1 MCGTPHHVLPFEAKK
16 LNARR
21 HLCYVKDVT
30 REYLQALSEEVA
42 GRQDDALRARFEE
55 LHPADI
61 AEVLDRLDV
70 EQVQYLWR
78 LIDVEERGDVLIELE
93 EDVRET
99 LLASLSNE
107 EIAEEVLENIESDD
121 AADVVGELPEERAE
135 KVIAQL
141 DTEDREDLLSL
152 LSYPEGTAG
161 ALMGTELIRVE
172 MDWTVT
178 QAIREMRRQAEEVET
193 VHSVYVVNAAG
204 QLLGRLS
211 LKRLLL
217 EASSTRSTIGDLF
230 QEDDTRTVKVDDPDE
245 LVVQVMKKYDLVAL
259 PVVDDHN
266 RLLGRITIDDVVD
279 LMEEEAEKDYQLAS
293 GLSDDVESDDSL
305 WEMTRARLP
314 WLLIGL
320 FGGLAGAYVIGA
332 FNIER
337 FPSMALFIP
346 LIAAMGGNVGVQSA
360 AIVVQGL
367 AGGRP
372 PSDVRLFPRLFKE
385 LSVALLNGAICALVI
400 LSASMAL
407 GYGWNLSVTVSL
419 SLIAVIVFAALFGT
433 FVPLTLDRLKIDPAL
448 ATGPFITTANDI
460 IGLIIYFG
468 IGMMMTA

>member
-1 MCGTPHHVLPFEAKK
+1 ME
-16 LNARR
+16 
-21 HLCYVKDVT
+21 DIT
-30 REYLQALSEEVA
+30 RDYLQALGEDIAE
-42 GRQDDALRARFEE
+42 RRDDELRARFEE

-61 AEVLDRLDV
+61 AEVFDRLED
-70 EQVQYLWR
+70 EQVQYLWK
-78 LIDVEERGDVLIELE
+78 LIDIEERGDVLVELE

-99 LLASLSNE
+99 LLATLTNE
-107 EIAEEVLENIESDD
+107 EIAEEVLENIDSDD

-141 DTEDREDLLSL
+141 DTEDREDLLTL
-152 LSYPEGTAG
+152 LRHPEGTAG

-178 QAIREMRRQAEEVET
+178 QAIREMRRQAEEVGT
-193 VHSVYVVNAAG
+193 VHSVYVVNSAG

-230 QEDDTRTVKVDDPDE
+230 REDDTRTVKVDDPDE

-293 GLSDDVESDDSL
+293 GLSDEVESDDSL

-320 FGGLAGAYVIGA
+320 FGGLAGAYVIGV
-332 FNIER
+332 FDIER

-367 AGGRP
+367 AGGRT
-372 PSDVRLFPRLFKE
+372 PSDARLAPRLLKE
-385 LSVALLNGAICALVI
+385 LSLALLNGAICALVI
-400 LSASMAL
+400 LGASLVL

-419 SLIAVIVFAALFGT
+419 ALIAVIVFAALFGT
-433 FVPLTLDRLKIDPAL
+433 FVPLTLDRFKIDPAL

-468 IGMMMTA
+468 IGVLMAA

>member
-1 MCGTPHHVLPFEAKK
+1 M
-16 LNARR
+16 
-21 HLCYVKDVT
+21 
-30 REYLQALSEEVA
+30 
-42 GRQDDALRARFEE
+42 
-55 LHPADI
+55 
-61 AEVLDRLDV
+61 
-70 EQVQYLWR
+70 
-78 LIDVEERGDVLIELE
+78 IELE
-93 EDVRET
+93 DDVRET
-99 LLASLSNE
+99 VLASLTNR

-121 AADVVGELPEERAE
+121 AADVVSELPEERAE
-135 KVIAQL
+135 EVIAQL
-141 DTEDREDLLSL
+141 DTEDREDLLTL
-152 LSYPEGTAG
+152 LRYPEGTAG

-172 MDWTVT
+172 MEWTVA
-178 QAIREMRRQAEEVET
+178 QAIREMRKQAENVET
-193 VHSVYVVNAAG
+193 FHSVYVVNAAG
-204 QLLGRLS
+204 QILGRLS

-217 EASSTRSTIGDLF
+217 TASSTRSTIGDLF

-245 LVVQVMKKYDLVAL
+245 KVVQLMKKYDLVAL

-305 WEMTRARLP
+305 WDLTRARLP

-320 FGGLAGAYVIGA
+320 FGGLAGAYVIGI
-332 FNIER
+332 FDIER

-367 AGGRP
+367 AAGKSP
-372 PSDVRLFPRLFKE
+372 TDARLLPRLLKE
-385 LSVALLNGAICALVI
+385 LSVALLNGSICALVI
-400 LSASMAL
+400 LGASLTL
-407 GYGWNLSVTVSL
+407 GYGFNLSLTVSM

-433 FVPLTLDRLKIDPAL
+433 FVPLTLDKFKIDPAL

-468 IGMMMTA
+468 IGVLMAV

>member
-1 MCGTPHHVLPFEAKK
+1 ME
-16 LNARR
+16 
-21 HLCYVKDVT
+21 DIT
-30 REYLQALSEEVA
+30 RDYLQALGEDIAE
-42 GRQDDALRARFEE
+42 RRDDELRARFQE

-61 AEVLDRLDV
+61 AEVFDRLED
-70 EQVQYLWR
+70 EQVQYLWK
-78 LIDVEERGDVLIELE
+78 LIDIEERGDVLVELE

-99 LLASLSNE
+99 LLATLTNE
-107 EIAEEVLENIESDD
+107 EIAEEVLENIDSDD

-141 DTEDREDLLSL
+141 DTEDREDLLTL
-152 LSYPEGTAG
+152 LRHPEGTAG

-178 QAIREMRRQAEEVET
+178 QAIREMRRQAEEVGT
-193 VHSVYVVNAAG
+193 VHSVYVVNSAG

-230 QEDDTRTVKVDDPDE
+230 REDDTRTVKVDDPDE

-293 GLSDDVESDDSL
+293 GLSDEVESDDSL

-332 FNIER
+332 FDIER

-367 AGGRP
+367 AGGRT
-372 PSDVRLFPRLFKE
+372 PSDARLAPRLLKE
-385 LSVALLNGAICALVI
+385 LSLALLNGAICALVI
-400 LSASMAL
+400 LGASLVL

-419 SLIAVIVFAALFGT
+419 ALIAVIVFAALFGT
-433 FVPLTLDRLKIDPAL
+433 FVPLTLDRFKIDPAL

-468 IGMMMTA
+468 IGVLMAA

>member
-1 MCGTPHHVLPFEAKK
+1 ME
-16 LNARR
+16 
-21 HLCYVKDVT
+21 DIT
-30 REYLQALSEEVA
+30 REYLQVLEEEIT
-42 GRQDDALRARFEE
+42 GRKDDLLRARFEV

-61 AEVLDRLDV
+61 AEVLDHLSD
-70 EQVQYLWR
+70 EQVKYLWK
-78 LIDVEERGDVLIELE
+78 LILKEERGDVLIELE

-99 LLASLSNE
+99 LLASLTNQ
-107 EIAEEVLENIESDD
+107 EIAEEVLENIDSDD
-121 AADVVGELPEERAE
+121 AADVVGELPDERAE
-135 KVIAQL
+135 EVIAQL
-141 DTEDREDLLSL
+141 DTEDREDLLTL
-152 LSYPEGTAG
+152 LRCPEGTAG

-172 MDWTVT
+172 LDWTVA
-178 QAIREMRRQAEEVET
+178 QAIREMRKQAENVET
-193 VHSVYVVNAAG
+193 FHSVYVVNAAG
-204 QLLGRLS
+204 QILGRLS

-217 EASSTRSTIGDLF
+217 TASSTRSTIGDLF
-230 QEDDTRTVKVDDPDE
+230 QKDDTKTVKVDDPDE
-245 LVVQVMKKYDLVAL
+245 KVVQLMKKYDLVAL

-293 GLSDDVESDDSL
+293 GISDDVESDDAL
-305 WEMTRARLP
+305 WDITRARLP

-320 FGGLAGAYVIGA
+320 FGGLAGAYVIGI
-332 FNIER
+332 FDIER

-367 AGGRP
+367 ATGKSP
-372 PSDVRLFPRLFKE
+372 TDSRLLPRLLKE
-385 LSVALLNGAICALVI
+385 LSVALLNGAICSLVI
-400 LSASMAL
+400 LGASLSL
-407 GYGWNLSVTVSL
+407 GYGLNLCLTVSM

-433 FVPLTLDRLKIDPAL
+433 FVPLTLDKLKIDPAL

-468 IGMMMTA
+468 IGVLMAV

>member
-1 MCGTPHHVLPFEAKK
+1 ME
-16 LNARR
+16 
-21 HLCYVKDVT
+21 DIT
-30 REYLQALSEEVA
+30 REYLQALGEDIAE
-42 GRQDDALRARFEE
+42 RRNDALRTRFEE

-61 AEVLDRLDV
+61 AEIFDRLEAD
-70 EQVQYLWR
+70 QVQYLWK
-78 LIDVEERGDVLIELE
+78 LIELEERGDVLVELE
-93 EDVRET
+93 EDVREL
-99 LLASLSNE
+99 LLASLTNE
-107 EIAEEVLENIESDD
+107 EIAEEVLENIDSDD
-121 AADVVGELPEERAE
+121 AADVVGELSEERAE

-141 DTEDREDLLSL
+141 DTENREDLLTL
-152 LSYPEGTAG
+152 LRYPEGSAG

-178 QAIREMRRQAEEVET
+178 QAIREMRRQAEDVET

-230 QEDDTRTVKVDDPDE
+230 REDDTRTVKVDDPDE

-293 GLSDDVESDDSL
+293 GLSDDVESDDTL
-305 WEMTRARLP
+305 WELTRARLP

-332 FNIER
+332 FEEMDR
-337 FPSMALFIP
+337 FTSMALFIP

-367 AGGRP
+367 AAGRNP
-372 PSDVRLFPRLFKE
+372 TDSRLIPRLLKE
-385 LSVALLNGAICALVI
+385 FSVALLNGTICSGVI
-400 LSASMAL
+400 LMSSLAL
-407 GYGWNLSVTVSL
+407 GYGWNLSITVSL
-419 SLIAVIVFAALFGT
+419 ALVAVILFAALFGT
-433 FVPLTLDRLKIDPAL
+433 FVPLTLDRFNIDPAL

-468 IGMMMTA
+468 IGVLMAA

>member
-1 MCGTPHHVLPFEAKK
+1 VE
-16 LNARR
+16 
-21 HLCYVKDVT
+21 DIT
-30 REYLQALSEEVA
+30 RDYLQALGEDIAE
-42 GRQDDALRARFEE
+42 RRDDELRARFEE

-61 AEVLDRLDV
+61 AEVFDRLED
-70 EQVQYLWR
+70 EQVQYLWK
-78 LIDVEERGDVLIELE
+78 LIDIEERGDVLVELE

-99 LLASLSNE
+99 LLATLTNE
-107 EIAEEVLENIESDD
+107 EIAEEVLENIDSDD

-141 DTEDREDLLSL
+141 DTEDREDLLTL
-152 LSYPEGTAG
+152 LRHPEGTAG

-178 QAIREMRRQAEEVET
+178 QAIREMRRQAEEVGT
-193 VHSVYVVNAAG
+193 VHSVYVVNSAG

-230 QEDDTRTVKVDDPDE
+230 REDDTRTVKVDDPDE

-293 GLSDDVESDDSL
+293 GLSDEVESDDSL

-332 FNIER
+332 FDIER

-367 AGGRP
+367 AGGRT
-372 PSDVRLFPRLFKE
+372 PSDARLAPRLLKE
-385 LSVALLNGAICALVI
+385 LSLALLNGAICALVI
-400 LSASMAL
+400 LGASLVL

-419 SLIAVIVFAALFGT
+419 ALIAVIVFAALFGT
-433 FVPLTLDRLKIDPAL
+433 FVPLTLDRFKIDPAL

-468 IGMMMTA
+468 IGVLMTA

>member
-1 MCGTPHHVLPFEAKK
+1 ME
-16 LNARR
+16 
-21 HLCYVKDVT
+21 DIT
-30 REYLQALSEEVA
+30 RDYLQSLGEDIAE
-42 GRQDDALRARFEE
+42 RRDDDLRAQFEE

-61 AEVLDRLDV
+61 AEVFDRLED
-70 EQVQYLWR
+70 EQVQYLWK
-78 LIDVEERGDVLIELE
+78 LIDVEERGDVLVELE

-99 LLASLSNE
+99 LLATLTNE
-107 EIAEEVLENIESDD
+107 EIAEEVLENIDSDD

-141 DTEDREDLLSL
+141 DTEDREDLLTL
-152 LSYPEGTAG
+152 LRHPEGTAG

-178 QAIREMRRQAEEVET
+178 QAIREMRRQAEEVGT
-193 VHSVYVVNAAG
+193 VHSVYVVNSAG

-230 QEDDTRTVKVDDPDE
+230 REDDTRTVKVDDPDE

-293 GLSDDVESDDSL
+293 GLSDEVESDDSL

-320 FGGLAGAYVIGA
+320 FGGLAGAYIIGA
-332 FNIER
+332 FDIER

-367 AGGRP
+367 AGGRT
-372 PSDVRLFPRLFKE
+372 PSDARLAPRLLKE
-385 LSVALLNGAICALVI
+385 LSLALLNGAICALVI
-400 LSASMAL
+400 LGASLVL

-419 SLIAVIVFAALFGT
+419 ALIAVIVFAALFGT
-433 FVPLTLDRLKIDPAL
+433 FVPLTLDRFKIDPAL

-468 IGMMMTA
+468 IGVLMAA

>member
-1 MCGTPHHVLPFEAKK
+1 MEELTRTYLESLSLEIAGGQ
-16 LNARR
+16 
-21 HLCYVKDVT
+21 DVQL
-30 REYLQALSEEVA
+30 RE
-42 GRQDDALRARFEE
+42 RFAE

-61 AEVLDRLDV
+61 AEVLDRL
-70 EQVQYLWR
+70 ENEEVQYIWKL
-78 LIDVEERGDVLIELE
+78 LEEEARGDVLIELE
-93 EDVRET
+93 EDVREQ
-99 LLASLSNE
+99 LLANLTDR
-107 EIAEEVLENIESDD
+107 EIAEQVLEHIDSDD
-121 AADVVGELPEERAE
+121 AADVVGELPEERAQE
-135 KVIAQL
+135 VIRQL
-141 DTEDREDLLSL
+141 DGEDREDLLTL
-152 LSYPEGTAG
+152 LQHPEGSAG

-172 MDWTVT
+172 MDWTVAH
-178 QAIREMRRQAEEVET
+178 AIREMRRQAEEVDT
-193 VHSVYVVNAAG
+193 VHSVYVVNSAG

-230 QEDDTRTVKVDDPDE
+230 REDDTRTVKVDDPDE
-245 LVVQVMKKYDLVAL
+245 LVVQMMKKYDLVAL

-305 WEMTRARLP
+305 WELTRARLP

-332 FNIER
+332 FEQMER
-337 FPSMALFIP
+337 FSSMALFIP

-367 AGGRP
+367 AAGRSP
-372 PSDVRLFPRLFKE
+372 KDARLLPRLVKE
-385 LSVALLNGAICALVI
+385 FSVALLNGAICAAVI
-400 LSASMAL
+400 LGAGVAL
-407 GYGWNLSVTVSL
+407 GYGWNLSLTVSMA
-419 SLIAVIVFAALFGT
+419 LIAVIIFAALFGT
-433 FVPLTLDRLKIDPAL
+433 FIPLTLDRFKIDPAL

-460 IGLIIYFG
+460 IGLVIYFG
-468 IGMMMTA
+468 IGVLMAG

>member
-1 MCGTPHHVLPFEAKK
+1 ME
-16 LNARR
+16 
-21 HLCYVKDVT
+21 DIT
-30 REYLQALSEEVA
+30 RDYLQALGEDIA
-42 GRQDDALRARFEE
+42 QRRDDDLRARFEE

-61 AEVLDRLDV
+61 AEVFDRLEE
-70 EQVQYLWR
+70 EQVHYLWK
-78 LIDVEERGDVLIELE
+78 LIDVEERGDVLVELE

-99 LLASLSNE
+99 LLASLTNE
-107 EIAEEVLENIESDD
+107 EIAEEVLENVDSDD
-121 AADVVGELPEERAE
+121 AADVVGELSEERAE

-141 DTEDREDLLSL
+141 DTEDREDLLTL
-152 LSYPEGTAG
+152 LRHPEGTAG

-178 QAIREMRRQAEEVET
+178 RAIREMRRQAEEVGT
-193 VHSVYVVNAAG
+193 VHSVYVVNSAG

-230 QEDDTRTVKVDDPDE
+230 REDDTRTVKVDDPDE

-293 GLSDDVESDDSL
+293 GLSDEVESDDSL

-332 FNIER
+332 FDIER

-367 AGGRP
+367 AGGRT
-372 PSDVRLFPRLFKE
+372 PSDARLAPRLLKE

-400 LSASMAL
+400 LGASLVL

-419 SLIAVIVFAALFGT
+419 ALIAVIVFAALFGT
-433 FVPLTLDRLKIDPAL
+433 FVPLTLDQFKIDPAL

-468 IGMMMTA
+468 IGVLMAA

>member
-1 MCGTPHHVLPFEAKK
+1 ME
-16 LNARR
+16 
-21 HLCYVKDVT
+21 DIT
-30 REYLQALSEEVA
+30 RDYLQALGEDIAE
-42 GRQDDALRARFEE
+42 RRDDELRARFEE

-61 AEVLDRLDV
+61 AEVFDRLED
-70 EQVQYLWR
+70 EQVQYLWK
-78 LIDVEERGDVLIELE
+78 LIDIEERGDVLVELE

-99 LLASLSNE
+99 LLATLTNE
-107 EIAEEVLENIESDD
+107 EIAEEVLENIDSDD

-141 DTEDREDLLSL
+141 DTEDREDLLTL
-152 LSYPEGTAG
+152 LRHPEGTAG

-178 QAIREMRRQAEEVET
+178 QAIREMRRQAEEVGT
-193 VHSVYVVNAAG
+193 VHSVYVVNSAG

-230 QEDDTRTVKVDDPDE
+230 REDDTRTVKVDDPDE

-293 GLSDDVESDDSL
+293 GLSDEVESDDSL

-332 FNIER
+332 FDIER

-346 LIAAMGGNVGVQSA
+346 L
-360 AIVVQGL
+360 
-367 AGGRP
+367 
-372 PSDVRLFPRLFKE
+372 
-385 LSVALLNGAICALVI
+385 
-400 LSASMAL
+400 
-407 GYGWNLSVTVSL
+407 
-419 SLIAVIVFAALFGT
+419 SLIHI
-433 FVPLTLDRLKIDPAL
+433 
-448 ATGPFITTANDI
+448 
-460 IGLIIYFG
+460 
-468 IGMMMTA
+468 

>member
-1 MCGTPHHVLPFEAKK
+1 ME
-16 LNARR
+16 
-21 HLCYVKDVT
+21 DIT
-30 REYLQALSEEVA
+30 RDYLQALGEDIAE
-42 GRQDDALRARFEE
+42 RRNDELRARFQE

-61 AEVLDRLDV
+61 AEVFDRLED
-70 EQVQYLWR
+70 EQVQYLWK
-78 LIDVEERGDVLIELE
+78 LIDIEERGDVLVELE

-99 LLASLSNE
+99 LLATLTNE
-107 EIAEEVLENIESDD
+107 EIAEEVLENIDSDD

-141 DTEDREDLLSL
+141 DTEDREDLLTL
-152 LSYPEGTAG
+152 LRHPEGTAG

-178 QAIREMRRQAEEVET
+178 QAIREMRRQAEEVGT
-193 VHSVYVVNAAG
+193 VHSVYVVNSAG

-230 QEDDTRTVKVDDPDE
+230 REDDTRTVKVDDPDE

-293 GLSDDVESDDSL
+293 GLSDEVESDDSL

-332 FNIER
+332 FDIER

-367 AGGRP
+367 AGGRT
-372 PSDVRLFPRLFKE
+372 PSDARLAPRLLKE
-385 LSVALLNGAICALVI
+385 LSLALLNGAICALVI
-400 LSASMAL
+400 LGASLVL

-419 SLIAVIVFAALFGT
+419 ALIAVIVFAALFGT
-433 FVPLTLDRLKIDPAL
+433 FVPLTLDRFKIDPAL

-468 IGMMMTA
+468 IGVLMAA

>member
-1 MCGTPHHVLPFEAKK
+1 ME
-16 LNARR
+16 
-21 HLCYVKDVT
+21 DIT
-30 REYLQALSEEVA
+30 RDYLQALGEDIA
-42 GRQDDALRARFEE
+42 QRRDDDLRARFEE

-61 AEVLDRLDV
+61 AEVFDRLEE
-70 EQVQYLWR
+70 EQVHYLWK
-78 LIDVEERGDVLIELE
+78 LIDVEERGDVLVELE

-99 LLASLSNE
+99 LLASLTNE
-107 EIAEEVLENIESDD
+107 EIAEEVLENIDSDD
-121 AADVVGELPEERAE
+121 AADVVGELSEERAE

-141 DTEDREDLLSL
+141 DTEDREDLLTL
-152 LSYPEGTAG
+152 LRHPEGTAG
-161 ALMGTELIRVE
+161 ALMGTELNRVE

-178 QAIREMRRQAEEVET
+178 QAIREMRRQAEEVGT
-193 VHSVYVVNAAG
+193 VHSVYVVNSAG

-230 QEDDTRTVKVDDPDE
+230 REDDTRTVKVDDPDE

-293 GLSDDVESDDSL
+293 GLSDEVESDDSL

-332 FNIER
+332 FDIER

-367 AGGRP
+367 AGGRT
-372 PSDVRLFPRLFKE
+372 PSDARLAPRLLKE

-400 LSASMAL
+400 LGASLVL

-419 SLIAVIVFAALFGT
+419 ALIAVIVFAALFGT
-433 FVPLTLDRLKIDPAL
+433 FVPLTLDQFKIDPAL

-468 IGMMMTA
+468 IGVLMAA

>member
-1 MCGTPHHVLPFEAKK
+1 ME
-16 LNARR
+16 
-21 HLCYVKDVT
+21 DIT
-30 REYLQALSEEVA
+30 RDYLQALGEDIAE
-42 GRQDDALRARFEE
+42 RRDDDLRARFEE

-61 AEVLDRLDV
+61 AEVFDRLED
-70 EQVQYLWR
+70 EQVQYLWK
-78 LIDVEERGDVLIELE
+78 LIDIEERGDVLVELE

-99 LLASLSNE
+99 LLATLTNE
-107 EIAEEVLENIESDD
+107 EIAEEVLENIDSDD

-141 DTEDREDLLSL
+141 DTEDREDLLTL
-152 LSYPEGTAG
+152 LRHPEGTAG

-178 QAIREMRRQAEEVET
+178 QAIREMRRQAEEVGT
-193 VHSVYVVNAAG
+193 VHSVYVVNSAG

-230 QEDDTRTVKVDDPDE
+230 REDDTRTVKVDDPDE

-293 GLSDDVESDDSL
+293 GLSDEVESDDSL

-332 FNIER
+332 FDIER

-367 AGGRP
+367 AGGRT
-372 PSDVRLFPRLFKE
+372 PSDARLAPRLLKE
-385 LSVALLNGAICALVI
+385 LSLALLNGAICALVI
-400 LSASMAL
+400 LGASLVL

-419 SLIAVIVFAALFGT
+419 ALIAVIVFAALFGT
-433 FVPLTLDRLKIDPAL
+433 FVPLTLDRFKIDPAL

-468 IGMMMTA
+468 IGVLMAA

>member
-1 MCGTPHHVLPFEAKK
+1 ME
-16 LNARR
+16 
-21 HLCYVKDVT
+21 DIT
-30 REYLQALSEEVA
+30 RDYLQALGEDIA
-42 GRQDDALRARFEE
+42 QRRDDDLRARFEE

-61 AEVLDRLDV
+61 AEVFDRLEE
-70 EQVQYLWR
+70 EQVHYLWK
-78 LIDVEERGDVLIELE
+78 LIDVEERGDVLVELE

-99 LLASLSNE
+99 LLASLTNE
-107 EIAEEVLENIESDD
+107 EIAEEVLEKLDSDD
-121 AADVVGELPEERAE
+121 AADVVGELSEERAE

-141 DTEDREDLLSL
+141 DTEDREDLLTL
-152 LSYPEGTAG
+152 LRHPEGTAG

-178 QAIREMRRQAEEVET
+178 QAIREMRRQAEEVGT
-193 VHSVYVVNAAG
+193 VHSVYVVNSAG

-230 QEDDTRTVKVDDPDE
+230 REDDTRTVKVDDPDE

-293 GLSDDVESDDSL
+293 GLSDEVESDDSL

-332 FNIER
+332 FDIER

-367 AGGRP
+367 AGGRT
-372 PSDVRLFPRLFKE
+372 PSDARLAPRLLKE

-400 LSASMAL
+400 LGASLVL

-419 SLIAVIVFAALFGT
+419 ALIAVIVFAALFGT
-433 FVPLTLDRLKIDPAL
+433 FVPLTLDQFKIDPAL

-468 IGMMMTA
+468 IGVLMAA

>member
-1 MCGTPHHVLPFEAKK
+1 ME
-16 LNARR
+16 
-21 HLCYVKDVT
+21 DIT
-30 REYLQALSEEVA
+30 RDYLQALGEDIAE
-42 GRQDDALRARFEE
+42 RRDDDLRAQFEE

-61 AEVLDRLDV
+61 AEVFDRLED
-70 EQVQYLWR
+70 EQVQYLWK
-78 LIDVEERGDVLIELE
+78 LIDVEERGDVLVELE

-99 LLASLSNE
+99 LLATLPNE
-107 EIAEEVLENIESDD
+107 EIAEEVLENIDSDD

-141 DTEDREDLLSL
+141 DTEDREDLLTL
-152 LSYPEGTAG
+152 LRHPEGTAG

-178 QAIREMRRQAEEVET
+178 QAIREMRRQAEEVGT
-193 VHSVYVVNAAG
+193 VHSVYVVNSAG

-230 QEDDTRTVKVDDPDE
+230 REDDTRTVKVDDPD
-245 LVVQVMKKYDLVAL
+245 A
-259 PVVDDHN
+259 
-266 RLLGRITIDDVVD
+266 
-279 LMEEEAEKDYQLAS
+279 
-293 GLSDDVESDDSL
+293 
-305 WEMTRARLP
+305 

-320 FGGLAGAYVIGA
+320 FGGLAGAYIIGA
-332 FNIER
+332 FDIER

-367 AGGRP
+367 AGGRT
-372 PSDVRLFPRLFKE
+372 PSDARLAPRLLKE
-385 LSVALLNGAICALVI
+385 LSLALLNGAICALVI
-400 LSASMAL
+400 LGASLGL

-419 SLIAVIVFAALFGT
+419 ALIAVIVFAALFGT
-433 FVPLTLDRLKIDPAL
+433 FVPLTLARFKIDPAL

-468 IGMMMTA
+468 IGVLMAA

>member
-1 MCGTPHHVLPFEAKK
+1 ME
-16 LNARR
+16 
-21 HLCYVKDVT
+21 DIT
-30 REYLQALSEEVA
+30 RDYLQALGEDIA
-42 GRQDDALRARFEE
+42 QRRDDDLRARFEE

-61 AEVLDRLDV
+61 AEVFDRLEE
-70 EQVQYLWR
+70 EQVHYLWK
-78 LIDVEERGDVLIELE
+78 LIDVEERGDVLVELE

-99 LLASLSNE
+99 LLASLTNE
-107 EIAEEVLENIESDD
+107 EIAEEVLENIDSDD
-121 AADVVGELPEERAE
+121 AADVVGELSEERAE

-141 DTEDREDLLSL
+141 DTEDREDLLTL
-152 LSYPEGTAG
+152 LRHPEGTAG

-178 QAIREMRRQAEEVET
+178 QAIREMRRQAEEVGT
-193 VHSVYVVNAAG
+193 VHSVYVVNSAG

-230 QEDDTRTVKVDDPDE
+230 REDDTRTVKVDDPDE

-293 GLSDDVESDDSL
+293 GLSDEVESDDSL

-332 FNIER
+332 FDIER

-367 AGGRP
+367 AGGRT
-372 PSDVRLFPRLFKE
+372 PSDARLAPRLLKE

-400 LSASMAL
+400 LGASMVL

-419 SLIAVIVFAALFGT
+419 ALIAVIVFAALFGT
-433 FVPLTLDRLKIDPAL
+433 FVPLTLDRFKIDPAL

-468 IGMMMTA
+468 IGVLMAA

>member
-1 MCGTPHHVLPFEAKK
+1 ME
-16 LNARR
+16 
-21 HLCYVKDVT
+21 DIT
-30 REYLQALSEEVA
+30 RDYLQALGEDIAE
-42 GRQDDALRARFEE
+42 RRDDDLRAQFEE

-61 AEVLDRLDV
+61 AEVFDRLED
-70 EQVQYLWR
+70 EQVQYLWK
-78 LIDVEERGDVLIELE
+78 LIDVEERGDVLVELE

-99 LLASLSNE
+99 LLATLTNE
-107 EIAEEVLENIESDD
+107 EIAEEVLENIDSDD

-141 DTEDREDLLSL
+141 DTEDREDLLTL
-152 LSYPEGTAG
+152 LRHPEGTAG

-178 QAIREMRRQAEEVET
+178 QAIREMRRQAEEVGT
-193 VHSVYVVNAAG
+193 VHSVYVVNSAG

-230 QEDDTRTVKVDDPDE
+230 REDDTRTVKVDDPDE

-293 GLSDDVESDDSL
+293 GLSDEVESDDSL

-332 FNIER
+332 FDIER

-367 AGGRP
+367 AGGRT
-372 PSDVRLFPRLFKE
+372 PSDTRLAPRLLKE
-385 LSVALLNGAICALVI
+385 LSLALLNGAICALVI
-400 LSASMAL
+400 LGASLVL

-419 SLIAVIVFAALFGT
+419 ALIAVIVFAALFGT
-433 FVPLTLDRLKIDPAL
+433 FVPLTLDRFKIDPAL

-468 IGMMMTA
+468 IGVLMAA

>member
-1 MCGTPHHVLPFEAKK
+1 ME
-16 LNARR
+16 
-21 HLCYVKDVT
+21 DIT
-30 REYLQALSEEVA
+30 RDYLQALGEDIAE
-42 GRQDDALRARFEE
+42 RRDDELRARFEE

-61 AEVLDRLDV
+61 AEVFDRLED
-70 EQVQYLWR
+70 EQVQYLWK
-78 LIDVEERGDVLIELE
+78 LIDIEERGDVLVELE

-99 LLASLSNE
+99 LLATLTNE
-107 EIAEEVLENIESDD
+107 EIAEEVLENIDSDD

-141 DTEDREDLLSL
+141 DTEDREDLLTL
-152 LSYPEGTAG
+152 LRHPEGTAG

-178 QAIREMRRQAEEVET
+178 QAIREMRRQAEEVGT
-193 VHSVYVVNAAG
+193 VHSVYVVNSAG

-230 QEDDTRTVKVDDPDE
+230 REDDTRTVKVDDPDE

-293 GLSDDVESDDSL
+293 GLSDEVESDDSL

-332 FNIER
+332 FDIER

-367 AGGRP
+367 AGGRT
-372 PSDVRLFPRLFKE
+372 PSDARLAPRLLKE
-385 LSVALLNGAICALVI
+385 LSLALLNGAICALVI
-400 LSASMAL
+400 LGASLVL

-419 SLIAVIVFAALFGT
+419 ALIAVIVFAALFGT
-433 FVPLTLDRLKIDPAL
+433 FVPLTLDRFKIDPAL

-468 IGMMMTA
+468 IGVLMTA